1 VSNLVHIV
9 NHHDSDIGGW
19 FQTNT
24 DLVIPFPSGSTP
36 NCNFVLGNQSGLDT
50 HNLDIYCEMSPH
62 ERRVIDFEEIVEVGN
77 TPLPPAPPCDAWL
90 GGVAVKIGG
99 VRMTKMPTKVNGAGY
114 DIHYQARV
122 GTMLL
127 VHLWLHYYPDQPAWC
142 AGEVMICASNPSVPD
157 MIATIPPNFRLKV
170 GDAVITVPGLPF
182 NQPLMREGDW
192 LAHGQVRA
200 LPLTLLWLDMA
211 SERDIATA
219 YAWANSQIQ
228 VVGIKSLMQ
237 TGNPLL
243 PENFD
248 AVAWTNSLLPTVVTR
263 QHDWFDSPLDPA
275 MDSRQT
281 GAQGAQSF
289 VAGPAMKD
297 PTALAVISI
306 AGLDG
311 SWPMNHFEQDG
322 RSLDRDAHPG
332 LRIYTGQAN
341 TRICTD
347 WLGKPRTVTMAEA
360 HGYAGPEDEHAFD
373 FVGWH
378 NARLKG
384 TPGTQRLLEAWAA
397 NFLFRW
403 VTESPGNWL
412 SANRA
417 IGWMAMLAGE
427 LFRNLA
433 DRELAGV
440 VAARFQNFVDQLI
453 IPQMLPNDA
462 WWSWTNAGSI
472 GASNTDWRA
481 MPWQAEVMACGMY
494 LGGMACG
501 HAPAVEMSYHMA
513 EQILQRA
520 WFKRDGYWHSRDVI
534 AQNGADLPYYDAYAH
549 FGMKACDV
557 LLLRDRSHSQAGEIW
572 RQRKQEA
579 ASDRYKLSWF
589 LPGIDL

>member
-1 VSNLVHIV
+1 MSTIPIV
-9 NHHDSDIGGW
+9 NHSDAEIGCW
-19 FQTNT
+19 LQTNT
-24 DLVIPFPSGSTP
+24 DIVLPFPAGSTP

-50 HNLDIYCEMSPH
+50 HNLDIYVEMSPH
-62 ERRVIDFEEIVEVGN
+62 ERRIIDFAEATEGGFQ
-77 TPLPPAPPCDAWL
+77 LPPPANCGAWL
-90 GGVAVKIGG
+90 GGVAVKIAG
-99 VRMTKMPTKVNGAGY
+99 VRMTKVSEVVNGAAY

-122 GTMLL
+122 GTMLR
-127 VHLWLHYYPDQPAWC
+127 VHLWLHWYPDQPGWC

-157 MIATIPPNFRLKV
+157 MIATIPPNFRLQV
-170 GDAVITVPGLPF
+170 GDAIISVPGLPLS
-182 NQPLMREGDW
+182 QPLMREGDW
-192 LAHGQVRA
+192 LAHGQTRN
-200 LPLTLLWLDMA
+200 LPMTLLWTDLA
-211 SERDIATA
+211 SQRDLATA

-228 VVGIKSLMQ
+228 VRGITKLMQ
-237 TGNPLL
+237 FGNPLL

-248 AVAWTNSLLPTVVTR
+248 AVAWTNELLPTVVAR

-275 MDSRQT
+275 ADSRQT

-289 VAGPAMKD
+289 VAGPVMAD
-297 PTALAVISI
+297 PTALAVIYI
-306 AGLDG
+306 GGLDG
-311 SWPMNHFEQDG
+311 SWPMCHFEQDG

-341 TRICTD
+341 TRICSD

-360 HGYAGPEDEHAFD
+360 HGYAGPEDEHWFD
-373 FVGWH
+373 FVGLH
-378 NARLKG
+378 GARLKG
-384 TPGTQRLLEAWAA
+384 TAGTQRLLEAHAA

-403 VTESPGNWL
+403 VTEPPGNWL

-417 IGWMAMLAGE
+417 IGWMAFLAGE

-433 DRELAGV
+433 DRDLAAA
-440 VAARFQNFVDQLI
+440 VASRFQSVVDQLV
-453 IPQMLPNDA
+453 IPTMLPNDA

-472 GASNTDWRA
+472 GASDNDWRA

-513 EQILQRA
+513 EQIIQRA
-520 WFKRDGYWHSRDVI
+520 WFKRDNGYWASRDVI
-534 AQNGADLPYYDAYAH
+534 AQNGADLPYYDAFRH

-557 LLLRDRSHSQAGEIW
+557 LLMRDRAHPQAREIW
-572 RQRKQEA
+572 TQRKQEA